1 MLNPLSTI
9 TPVRS
14 FALARDNMYVS
25 GLNVNC
31 NHRAQFINMH
41 RSKHYLNIKQ
51 KGFTIMELLVVLML
65 IALLAS
71 IVTPVVTKSI
81 VRAKESTLK
90 ENLFIMRKAL
100 DDYYADN
107 GRYPEMLEDLTEKKY
122 LRFIP
127 VDPLND
133 QLQWDFSYTDNEQT
147 QQAPGI
153 IDIHSQSTE
162 QASDGSNYNEW

>member
-9 TPVRS
+9 TLIKS
-14 FALARDNMYVS
+14 LTLAQDNMLVS
-25 GLNVNC
+25 GFYLKY
-31 NHRAQFINMH
+31 NHKAQFKNMH

-90 ENLFIMRKAL
+90 ENLFIMRKAI

-107 GRYPEMLEDLTEKKY
+107 GRYPDQLENLTDNKY

-127 VDPLND
+127 VDPLTD
-133 QLQWDFSYTDNEQT
+133 QTQWNVIYTDDEQE
-147 QQAPGI
+147 APGI
-153 IDIHSQSTE
+153 IDIHTQSTE
-162 QASDGSNYNEW
+162 QSSDGSNYNEW